1 MGTGFYST
9 GSTNWKAGKSSQG
22 LKWVIGEKGMYGV
35 LMIYHGA
42 ARWFMIHK
50 NICNGVPRQRGQ
62 RGLSAWLSMR
72 VGTLKGRIR
81 TVISNIQTARI

>member
-9 GSTNWKAGKSSQG
+9 GSANWKAGKSSQG

-42 ARWFMIHK
+42 ARCQYILEGH
-50 NICNGVPRQRGQ
+50 G
-62 RGLSAWLSMR
+62 GL
-72 VGTLKGRIR
+72 
-81 TVISNIQTARI
+81 